1 MEQDKSNEI
10 NKVDKT
16 WEKSFLKEQNLNKED
31 LKEMQ
36 DNPDNF
42 EVNAQ
47 SQDVNKLNEEQIIE
61 NNKTIEELK

>member
-1 MEQDKSNEI
+1 
-10 NKVDKT
+10 
-16 WEKSFLKEQNLNKED
+16 
-31 LKEMQ
+31 MQ